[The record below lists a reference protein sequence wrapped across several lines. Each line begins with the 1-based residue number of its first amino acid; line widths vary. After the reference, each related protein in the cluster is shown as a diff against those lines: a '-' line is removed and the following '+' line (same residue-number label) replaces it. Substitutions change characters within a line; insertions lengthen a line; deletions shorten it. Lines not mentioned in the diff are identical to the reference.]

1 MILSKLKLVEN
12 ILNEISDNSTGQISP
27 HDIRH
32 NLLDIIDSVHLLLNE
47 QNINCINFATPATR
61 NTKAGELTLENL
73 NLNNYT
79 SVDNSAFGYSALKAS
94 YQTARN
100 TAIGANSLSC
110 NVYGNDN
117 TAVGYSALGGNTTG
131 FANVGLG
138 NYALSNNKVGNF
150 NIAIGHAAGYYADRL
165 TCNKLFI
172 ASHPIDGEYI
182 CNNPFGS
189 GLTPLVYGD
198 LELNQFGINVTNLDS
213 SGTLQVGGNITPSSG
228 SVHDIGSP
236 SYIWNTLY
244 SNNIN
249 FGSGL
254 YLTRHNADITTNIN
268 LIPDNPLCTL
278 GNSSNSWKHGYFDN
292 ITVSGIAT
300 FNRFNAY
307 EHCEYFC
314 KTIHLAS
321 SGTVTVIDGG
331 GANSLYDYSYQ
342 SNLVYSC
349 PLLTDEEMSGAG
361 IVASTSGIGYRR
373 DYNFIFVPP
382 SDNNI
387 PCDSNGYATS
397 AWSSNISIVLDPN
410 VYLKTN
416 RIVSHDQNCHGVFFD
431 NGNTFIG
438 RKNILDANPSSI
450 NGRLA
455 GVGNINFVGNSGA
468 LTDYVSTIGAMESG
482 VSVSTRM
489 LTGMKRRVK
498 DPTNDN
504 KDNLTGFEIKFI
516 DTALQNLSMPSDRL
530 VLGSYNNSSRMFNT
544 AVLMKDGNQGI
555 FGINNLGVLSENIVP
570 KTSLD
575 IRTTGNAI
583 IRSTAENQSNTIAA
597 LQLFGQQSCEY
608 NGFEAAYLN
617 MSGVADLSIF
627 KDSGKQV
634 FFRLYNNNSVGLF
647 TSSGTSNA
655 MLTIGDNFRNTAAI
669 SIKEHSSTPST
680 TSTYGKLYVKP
691 KIASLQAQTVNL
703 LDGSGN
709 IHDLVVNKYDVNDG
723 RALYTDSYENTFGG
737 LLSPTNRVNITSTTV
752 GNTAIGY
759 KSLTAITSGDY
770 NIAIGANS
778 ASGISSGSRNIVIGA
793 LSARQIT
800 TGQNN
805 IVIGDSTFNNTNGAV
820 SHNIIIGNSGVGSG
834 IASNYNLLIGSN
846 RNSILL
852 HGILGPTNNDKHLY
866 MPSGGKLSIYDNTN
880 ADGLSFR
887 ANTIEVQDFGGNN
900 YPDNTLSFKFT
911 GNQSADLLVL
921 KHSTAPLNKIGNY
934 NSISNTRPN
943 AELKGDLKLLGAI
956 RFSDNTS
963 LESAS
968 QIDTLTSGL
977 NNTNNALN
985 SLQSAINSLIV
996 EGTSS
1001 YKISPPS
1008 DPSIPTSGNMIVR
1021 NTSWQDIGNATLVN
1035 RDKAL
1040 TINAGDYVVAIRV
1053 NNEYRPLWVS
1063 NQNLSC
1069 SHCNN

>member
-1 MILSKLKLVEN
+1 MILNKIKLVEN

-32 NLLDIIDSVHLLLNE
+32 NLLDIIDSVHLLLND
-47 QNINCINFATPATR
+47 QSINCNNFATPSTR
-61 NTKAGELTLENL
+61 NTKAGDLTLENL
-73 NLNNYT
+73 NLNNY
-79 SVDNSAFGYSALKAS
+79 SSIDNSAFGFSALKAN
-94 YQTARN
+94 YQSSRN
-100 TAIGANSLSC
+100 TAIGSYSLSC
-110 NVYGNDN
+110 NIYGNDN
-117 TAVGYSALGGNTTG
+117 AAVGHSSLGGNTTG
-131 FANVGLG
+131 FGNIGIG
-138 NYALSNNKVGNF
+138 NYSLSNNKVGNF
-150 NIAIGHAAGYYADRL
+150 NIAIGHAAGYYTDRS

-172 ASHPIDGEYI
+172 ASHPVDEDYI

-198 LELNQFGINVTNLDS
+198 LELNQFGINVNNLDS
-213 SGTLQVGGNITPSSG
+213 SGTLQIGGNVTPSSG
-228 SVHDIGSP
+228 SIHDIGSED
-236 SYIWNTLY
+236 YIWNKVY
-244 SNNIN
+244 SNSIY
-249 FGSGL
+249 FGNGL
-254 YLTRHNADITTNIN
+254 YLSRDNSSILTNIS
-268 LIPDNPLCTL
+268 LIPSGNNSNL
-278 GNSSNSWKHGYFDN
+278 GSSNNSWQHGYFNN

-321 SGTVTVIDGG
+321 SGTVTTIDGG
-331 GANSLYDYSYQ
+331 GPNSVYDYAYQ

-349 PLLTDEEMSGAG
+349 PLLSDDEMSGAG
-361 IVASTSGIGYRR
+361 LIASTSGVGYRR
-373 DYNFIFVPP
+373 DYNFIFSPP
-382 SDNNI
+382 SSNNI
-387 PCDSNGYATS
+387 PCDNNGYARAS
-397 AWSSNISIVLDPN
+397 WVSNTSIVLDSG

-416 RIVSHDQNCHGVFFD
+416 RIVSHDANCHGIFFD
-431 NGNTFIG
+431 NENTYFG

-450 NGRLA
+450 SGNIA
-455 GVGNINFVGNSGA
+455 GLGNINFIGNSGVA
-468 LTDYVSTIGAMESG
+468 SDYISTIATLESG
-482 VSVSTRM
+482 VNVSTRL
-489 LTGMKRRVK
+489 LTGIKRRTK
-498 DPTNDN
+498 DPANSN

-516 DTALQNLSMPSDRL
+516 DTATQNLSIPSDRL
-530 VLGSYNNSSRMFNT
+530 VLGSYNNSSYMFNT
-544 AVLMKDGNQGI
+544 AVLMKNGNQGI
-555 FGINNLGVLSENIVP
+555 FGINNLGILSENIVP

-583 IRSTAENQSNTIAA
+583 IRSTAENQSSTVAA

-634 FFRLYNNNSVGLF
+634 FFRLYDNNSVGLF

-655 MLTIGDNFRNTAAI
+655 MFTLGDSFRNTAAI
-669 SIKEHSSTPST
+669 SMKEHSSSPTQ

-691 KIASLQAQTVNL
+691 KIAALQGQSIYL

-709 IHDLVVNKYDVNDG
+709 THDLVVNKHDVNDG
-723 RALYTDSYENTFGG
+723 RALFTDQYQNTFGG
-737 LLSPTNRVNITSTTV
+737 LLCPQSRVNITSNTI
-752 GNTAIGY
+752 GNTAVGY
-759 KSLTAITSGDY
+759 KALTSITSGDF
-770 NIAIGANS
+770 NVVFGANS
-778 ASGISSGSRNIVIGA
+778 ASGVTSGSHNIVIGTS
-793 LSARQIT
+793 SAQQIT
-800 TGQNN
+800 SGQNN
-805 IVIGDSTFNNTNGAV
+805 IVIGDNTFNNTNGAV

-834 IASNYNLLIGSN
+834 INSNYNLLIGSS

-880 ADGLSFR
+880 ADSLSLR
-887 ANTIEVQDFGGNN
+887 ANVIEVKDFSGNN
-900 YPDNTLSFKFT
+900 YPDNSLSIKFT

-921 KHSTAPLNKIGNY
+921 KHNTAPLNKTANY
-934 NSISNTRPN
+934 DVASNSRPN

-968 QIDTLTSGL
+968 QIDVLTNGL
-977 NNTNNALN
+977 NVTNNNLN
-985 SLQSAINSLIV
+985 NLQNQVNSLIV
-996 EGTSS
+996 EGTCS
-1001 YKISPPS
+1001 YRIPQPS

-1021 NTSWQDIGNATLVN
+1021 NTNWQDVATVTLVN

-1040 TINAGDYVVAIRV
+1040 NINAGDYVVAIKV

-1063 NQNLSC
+1063 NQNISC
-1069 SHCNN
+1069 SYCNN